1 MRGWKALCAAMLFT
15 VAAVCAVA
23 QKVSVQYNKQAN
35 FQEYRTY
42 SWMPHGATSR
52 PFFAL
57 DIEGAVDNQLQER
70 GLQKL
75 ENGGDLLV
83 TTYGSLSEGVNVSYN
98 HDIYAMPGLDG
109 PVTWANGTPVPG
121 NSTAS
126 YVDKG
131 TLIVD
136 LVDRRAKQLQWRGTA
151 KAKVDP
157 EQKEKSFEIVENAVA
172 KMFKQYPST
181 K

>member
-1 MRGWKALCAAMLFT
+1 MRISKTLCAAALLMF
-15 VAAVCAVA
+15 AAVCSA
-23 QKVSVQYNKQAN
+23 QKVTVQYNKEADFKQ
-35 FQEYRTY
+35 YKTY
-42 SWMPHGATSR
+42 SWVPHGATSR
-52 PFFAL
+52 PFLSF

-70 GLQKL
+70 GLQRL
-75 ENGGDLLV
+75 DIGGDLLV
-83 TTYGSLSEGVNVSYN
+83 ATYGSLSEGVNVSYN

-126 YVDKG
+126 YVEKG

-151 KAKVDP
+151 KGKIDP
-157 EQKEKSFEIVENAVA
+157 EQKEKSLELVENAVA
-172 KMFKQYPST
+172 KMFKEYPST